1 MNRTIPRLQAGAALI
16 VALLLAV
23 LAGATPPAA
32 AAQTLTW
39 TAGDDITAYRSAP
52 TTAVAGATT
61 IVWENSA
68 ATGNTTGMPHTLT
81 FDTSTDGYNHDVNLN
96 ILASPFDTNNGRHTA
111 TVTLTPGKYRYFC
124 TIPGHSTM
132 VGELTVTSGN
142 PDPDT
147 TAPTVTAQV
156 SGNRDSQGAY
166 VGSATVTVTASD
178 AGSGVRGVEYQINDT
193 SWQPYAAPV
202 PITTIG
208 DYSVQFRATDNAGNT
223 SQPGSVAFRV
233 VAGQPQ
239 DTTAPVVTGQTTGTR
254 DSAGNYVGTA
264 TTTVTATDTGGSGVA
279 RIEYQLDGG
288 AWLVYSAPVVVGSV
302 GAHMLHYRA
311 TDNAGNTAAE
321 QMAAFTVVAP
331 PVEDTT
337 PPQVTATVTGE
348 RDTGGDYL
356 GSATVTV
363 TASDT
368 GGSGVKAIEYRL
380 DDGAW
385 TAYTQ
390 AVGISTSGSHTVRY
404 RASDNAG
411 NTAAEKSVAF
421 TVVERGSDAC
431 PDSDTRDTVII
442 GGNDTR
448 IRNVDTGNGCTI
460 NDLIA
465 ERADYPTRAAFVRH
479 VEAVT
484 NTLVTAGKLTQ
495 RQAGTIV
502 RAAAASDRGEQ
513 A

>member
-1 MNRTIPRLQAGAALI
+1 
-16 VALLLAV
+16 
-23 LAGATPPAA
+23 
-32 AAQTLTW
+32 
-39 TAGDDITAYRSAP
+39 
-52 TTAVAGATT
+52 
-61 IVWENSA
+61 
-68 ATGNTTGMPHTLT
+68 
-81 FDTSTDGYNHDVNLN
+81 
-96 ILASPFDTNNGRHTA
+96 
-111 TVTLTPGKYRYFC
+111 
-124 TIPGHSTM
+124 
-132 VGELTVTSGN
+132 
-142 PDPDT
+142 
-147 TAPTVTAQV
+147 
-156 SGNRDSQGAY
+156 
-166 VGSATVTVTASD
+166 
-178 AGSGVRGVEYQINDT
+178 
-193 SWQPYAAPV
+193 
-202 PITTIG
+202 
-208 DYSVQFRATDNAGNT
+208 
-223 SQPGSVAFRV
+223 
-233 VAGQPQ
+233 
-239 DTTAPVVTGQTTGTR
+239 
-254 DSAGNYVGTA
+254 
-264 TTTVTATDTGGSGVA
+264 
-279 RIEYQLDGG
+279 
-288 AWLVYSAPVVVGSV
+288 
-302 GAHMLHYRA
+302 
-311 TDNAGNTAAE
+311 
-321 QMAAFTVVAP
+321 MAAFTVVAP